1 MRIKTPNFTE
11 KKELFDYLVSNKK
24 DLILQKKSMP
34 IVSDVISLSVASV
47 TKGGFASKMQEEV
60 KEDIDVLRVKVV
72 ANTSGWMDSHSD
84 VLLANSWNKSISE
97 RKQFIPH
104 LHDHKHEIGA
114 KVGEVVDIYPSEL
127 SYAEL
132 GIKGMGTTQALVFVT
147 DIMKSYN
154 EQVFN
159 QYKLGKINQH
169 SIGLQYVKMTLAIN
183 DEDYKDEFDAWNKYS
198 DLVINKE
205 QAEEKGFFWAVQEI
219 KLIENSAVLFGS
231 NEITPTLDNNV
242 KTEPSAD
249 TQEKQSDETIAEDTV
264 EIKRSRRFL

>member
-1 MRIKTPNFTE
+1 MRIDIPKFTE
-11 KKELFDYLVSNKK
+11 KKELFDYLKANKT
-24 DLILQKKSMP
+24 DLISKKKSMA
-34 IVSDVISLSVASV
+34 IESDVVSLGVSSVQKTGIAV
-47 TKGGFASKMQEEV
+47 KMNDAV
-60 KEDIDVLRVKVV
+60 KEDVDVLRVKVV

-84 VLLANSWNKSISE
+84 VLLANSWSKTISE

-114 KVGEVVDIYPSEL
+114 KVGEVVDIYASDL

-159 QYKLGKINQH
+159 QYKAGKINQH
-169 SIGLQYVKMTLAIN
+169 SIGLQYVKIALAIN
-183 DEDYKDEFDAWNKYS
+183 DEDYKEEFEVWNKYS
-198 DLVINKE
+198 DSVINKDK
-205 QAEEKGFFWAVQEI
+205 AEMNGFFWAVQEI

-242 KTEPSAD
+242 KIEPSAD
-249 TQEKQSDETIAEDTV
+249 THKEQSVEETIV
-264 EIKRSRRFL
+264 ETKKSNRRRSL